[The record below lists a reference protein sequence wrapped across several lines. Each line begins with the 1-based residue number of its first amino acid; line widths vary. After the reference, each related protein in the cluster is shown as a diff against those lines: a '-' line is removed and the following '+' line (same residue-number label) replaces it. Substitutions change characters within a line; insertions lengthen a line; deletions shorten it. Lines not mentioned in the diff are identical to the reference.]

1 MMRLGPGRGG
11 FGKWEL
17 GLLTVQIEGGT
28 LFRYRFGDVEFDEA
42 RFELQV
48 GGASVDIQPK
58 PLALLAMLLRTPGE
72 VVTSEEILQS
82 VWKYQNTGDLETN
95 VIGTALTKLRNA
107 LGKDAR
113 RIVNLPRVGYRF
125 EGRVE
130 RVVVGHTLRS
140 GLALESGM
148 AVPMRPNFVLREL
161 LSRTKYSEV
170 WRARH
175 AKTDEVRIYKFSP
188 AGDHLLSLKREATLY
203 RLLHDALGERPD
215 IVRVIDWNFAEAP
228 FFLECEDG
236 GENLRMW
243 ADAGNRLRGLGLEAR
258 IALFLQIAD
267 AVSAAHGVGVLH
279 KDLKPD
285 NVLVAARG
293 DGWQVRLSDF
303 GSGQLLEPGRLKD
316 LGITQLGFTMTQGF
330 GGEATTGTLL
340 YLAPELARG
349 ETPTIQSDVYALG
362 LLLYQLVVGDMRRPL
377 VPGWQRE
384 VADELLQQ
392 DIAAA
397 TDGNPSHR
405 LNSVG
410 ELANALRRI
419 PERRAELASRRALE
433 QAAQQAQEAL
443 KRARARLP
451 WMIAALASMAI
462 GLMVSSW
469 LYVQSRQAYLTAEA
483 QRTRAEAINKFLNDD
498 LLGAADT
505 SGPGGQHDPTV
516 RELLARAAGR
526 LEGRFG
532 NDPATKASVDL
543 AIGQAYFGLSDYASA
558 ETFQKRGVAGL
569 ADSKA
574 GADGDALTGAYAL
587 ARTLG
592 MEGHFAEAGET
603 LARADAAAGERLHTP
618 SRLSLLAAW
627 SRGNYLAIR
636 MQPEQALP
644 HFEEAERIRAQAL
657 AEDDVWLARTRGALA
672 WCYVRLGRNDEA
684 IAALKG
690 LRAPKYSL
698 ENIGI
703 TDWQKVQ
710 VQYAMALS
718 NLSRF
723 DEAEVALR
731 DSLRQVQQV
740 LGQDNYITGLVWN
753 YLGTVYQNAAKWDA
767 AIDAQTRA
775 YAIMR
780 QSVGE
785 QSPATLGV
793 ASELAISQYL
803 SGRTGE
809 ALPMLESVHAA
820 LAAKLGEEAALTQD
834 AAFYLASALTDRGR
848 QDEAFN
854 LLVKLRA
861 VPLNS
866 VDPAIDWAQR
876 IAGLKGTILIRQ
888 GKLAE
893 GRPLLEGAVAH
904 LTQEK
909 APAWVLDPLRAT
921 LGAGGGA
928 TAITS
933 R

>member
-1 MMRLGPGRGG
+1 MLA
-11 FGKWEL
+11 
-17 GLLTVQIEGGT
+17 VQIEGGT
-28 LFRYRFGDVEFDEA
+28 LFRYRFGDAEFDEA

-48 GGASVDIQPK
+48 GGASVEVQPK

-95 VIGTALTKLRNA
+95 VIGTALTKLRSA

-130 RVVVGHTLRS
+130 RVVVGHTLSS
-140 GLALESGM
+140 GLALECGM

-236 GENLRMW
+236 GENLRTW
-243 ADAGNRLRGLGLEAR
+243 ADAGNRLRGLNLEAR

-267 AVSAAHGVGVLH
+267 AASAAHSVGVLH

-285 NVLVAARG
+285 NVLVAALG
-293 DGWQVRLSDF
+293 TGWQVRLTDF
-303 GSGQLLEPGRLKD
+303 GSGQLLEPGRLED
-316 LGITQLGFTMTQGF
+316 LGITQLGFTMTQGV

-340 YLAPELARG
+340 YLAPELTRG

-410 ELANALRRI
+410 ELANALRRM

-443 KRARARLP
+443 KRARARRP
-451 WMIAALASMAI
+451 WVIAALASMAV

-483 QRTRAEAINKFLNDD
+483 QRARAEAINKFLNDD
-498 LLGAADT
+498 LLGAADP

-516 RELLARAAGR
+516 KLLLARAAAN
-526 LEGRFG
+526 LEGRFRD
-532 NDPATKASVDL
+532 DPVTKASLDL
-543 AIGQAYFGLSDYASA
+543 TIGKAYFGLSDYADA
-558 ETFQKRGVAGL
+558 AVFQKRGVARL
-569 ADSKA
+569 E
-574 GADGDALTGAYAL
+574 GARGAGDAETIEAEYLL
-587 ARTLG
+587 VRTLS
-592 MEGHFAEAGET
+592 MEGHFDEAIGVLT
-603 LARADAAAGERLHTP
+603 QADKAAGARIHEESKLA
-618 SRLSLLAAW
+618 LLASW
-627 SRGNYLAIR
+627 SRGAYYLMK
-636 MQPEQALP
+636 MQPEQALRNY
-644 HFEEAERIRAQAL
+644 EQAERIRVKVMP
-657 AEDDVWLARTRGALA
+657 DDSTWLFRIRGALA
-672 WCYVRLGRNDEA
+672 WCYVRLGRNGDA
-684 IAALKG
+684 IEALKG
-690 LRAPKYSL
+690 LMQPQYSL
-698 ENIGI
+698 ETIGT
-703 TDWQKVQ
+703 TDWEKVRL
-710 VQYAMALS
+710 QYALALS

-723 DEAEVALR
+723 DEAEATLK

-740 LGQDNYITGLVWN
+740 LGEDNYVTGLVWN
-753 YLGTVYQNAAKWDA
+753 HLGAVYQGAAKWDS

-775 YAIMR
+775 YAIIRRSMGDES
-780 QSVGE
+780 QAG
-785 QSPATLGV
+785 LGI
-793 ASELAISQYL
+793 ASELAISKYL
-803 SGRTGE
+803 SGRAGE
-809 ALPMLESVHAA
+809 ALPMLKDVHGA
-820 LAAKLGEEAALTQD
+820 LSKKLGADAALTQD
-834 AAFYLASALTDRGR
+834 AAFYLAAALTEQGR
-848 QDEAFN
+848 PEEASG
-854 LLVKLRA
+854 LLDKLKA
-861 VPLNS
+861 AALNS
-866 VDPAIDWAQR
+866 ADPGTDWAQR
-876 IAGLKGTILIRQ
+876 IAGLKGMILQRE
-888 GKLAE
+888 GKAAQA
-893 GRPLLEGAVAH
+893 RPLLTAAVAS
-904 LTQEK
+904 LTQEN
-909 APAWVLDPLRAT
+909 APAWVLDPLRAALKATEQPT
-921 LGAGGGA
+921 LVG
-928 TAITS
+928 TN
-933 R
+933 